1 MSDVAMHPAAPH
13 HVPAFFT
20 APGES
25 DTLLYAMAIFLILI
39 VVLIGNFYFKL
50 HSLPERLAHK
60 GQKIQFEIVAILGLL
75 SLFTHNHAFWIAA
88 LLLAF
93 IPIPDFW
100 SPLAGMNES
109 LAKMSGRNTDEV
121 GEFTDEPVEKPIT
134 SNSLKEK
141 NDGVPVAEPP
151 KPAVP
156 LPITAPGNARNVQ
169 LKEGA

>member
-1 MSDVAMHPAAPH
+1 MSDVSMHPAAPH
-13 HVPAFFT
+13 PRAGVLYGSWWLH
-20 APGES
+20 
-25 DTLLYAMAIFLILI
+25 TLLYAMAIFLILI

-60 GQKIQFEIVAILGLL
+60 GQKIQFEIVAIFGLL

-100 SPLAGMNES
+100 SPLAGMNEL

-121 GEFTDEPVEKPIT
+121 GEFTDEPV
-134 SNSLKEK
+134 
-141 NDGVPVAEPP
+141 
-151 KPAVP
+151 
-156 LPITAPGNARNVQ
+156 R
-169 LKEGA
+169 GADHQQFPQGKG

>member
-1 MSDVAMHPAAPH
+1 MSEAMHPAAPH

-20 APGES
+20 APGET
-25 DTLLYAMAIFLILI
+25 DTLLYAMAIFLILM

-100 SPLAGMNES
+100 SPLAGMDKS
-109 LAKMSGRNTDEV
+109 LARMSGRPRDEV
-121 GEFTDEPVEKPIT
+121 PEPAGAPIEEPT
-134 SNSLKEK
+134 SSNSHGAK
-141 NDGVPVAEPP
+141 NDSISAAEPS

-156 LPITAPGNARNVQ
+156 LPIAAPGHNRHAPFKQ
-169 LKEGA
+169 GA